1 MATVSLSN
9 LTKRFGTG
17 AAAVDDVNLEV
28 VDGEFLTLLGP
39 SGCGKSTLL
48 RMMAGL
54 ETPTSGEIRFA
65 GRVVNDLD
73 PAQRNIAL
81 VFQSYALYPH
91 MSVAGNLGYP
101 LKKRGVPE
109 AERQQRIR
117 EVATLLK
124 IDTLLERKPRQLS
137 GGQQQRVALG
147 RAMIRDPVVYLFDE
161 PLSNL
166 DAALRSYMRNE
177 LIRLHARV
185 KGTMI
190 FVTHDQVEAMTMS
203 TRIAVMEHGRIQ
215 QLGSPEEIYERPVTR
230 FVAGFVGT
238 PSINFL
244 EMSAKP
250 SGEGVEL
257 TSADITLKLPGIP
270 PAAAAGLGKLGNV
283 TVGIRA
289 EDILAGQGEHRG
301 EVAVVEALGNEQ
313 IVTVLAG
320 SRELVLRTGPRPKL
334 RIGEP
339 IAFAMRTDKLHFFS
353 PETGRRIELP

>member
-1 MATVSLSN
+1 MATVSLSS
-9 LTKRFGTG
+9 LTKRFGSG
-17 AAAVDDVNLEV
+17 AAAVDDVSLEV

-91 MSVAGNLGYP
+91 MSVGENLGYP
-101 LKKRGVPE
+101 LKKRGVPA
-109 AERQQRIR
+109 AEREQRIR
-117 EVATLLK
+117 EVAALLK
-124 IDTLLERKPRQLS
+124 IDTLLERRRRQLS

-203 TRIAVMEHGRIQ
+203 TRIAVMENGRIQ
-215 QLGSPEEIYERPVTR
+215 QLGTPEEIYERPVTR

-238 PSINFL
+238 PSINSL
-244 EMSAKP
+244 EMNAKP
-250 SGEGVEL
+250 AGHGIEL
-257 TSADITLKLPGIP
+257 ESADITLQLPDISP
-270 PAAAAGLGKLGNV
+270 TDAAALAKMGNV

-289 EDILAGQGEHRG
+289 EDILVGQGKHRG

-313 IVTVLAG
+313 IVTVIVG

-339 IAFAMRTDKLHFFS
+339 VTFGMKTD
-353 PETGRRIELP
+353 